1 MKSSLAA
8 ALAAL
13 TLATAALVGT
23 VFVTGAAASAP
34 AAGSLAAL
42 GDSIT
47 RGFDTCS
54 LPYTDCPANSWATGT
69 NTAVNSWYLRLRA
82 QNASLAVNNDA
93 KTGAKMADL
102 AGQAATAVSQGAD
115 TVTVLMGANDVCT
128 STVGSMTPAS
138 TLGAQLTQA
147 LQTLT
152 TGNATRQ
159 IYVASIP
166 NVYHL
171 WEIFHQNLGANLVW
185 GLGKICQSLLAN
197 PRSTATADQA
207 RRAQVQAQTI
217 ADNGAIQAAC
227 AAFTQCHF
235 DNGAA
240 YNVVFT
246 TADVTTRDY
255 FHPTVSGQAKAAAAT
270 WSAFFGP

>member
-1 MKSSLAA
+1 VKISLAA
-8 ALAAL
+8 VLAAL
-13 TLATAALVGT
+13 TLVGT
-23 VFVTGAAASAP
+23 AFVAGANASAP
-34 AAGSLAAL
+34 SAGSLAAL

-54 LPYTDCPANSWATGT
+54 LPYTDCPANSWSTGT
-69 NTAVNSWYLRLRA
+69 NGAVNSWYLRLRA
-82 QNASLAVNNDA
+82 QSPSIAVNNDA

-102 AGQAATAVSQGAD
+102 AGQASTAVSQGAD
-115 TVTVLMGANDVCT
+115 LVTVMMGANDVCT
-128 STVGSMTPAS
+128 STVGSMTLAS
-138 TLGAQLTQA
+138 TLGAQLSQA

-152 TGNATRQ
+152 TGSATRQ
-159 IYVASIP
+159 IYVTSIP

-171 WEIFHQNLGANLVW
+171 WEIFHLNLGANLVW

-197 PRSTATADQA
+197 PRSTSAADQA

-227 AAFTQCHF
+227 AAFAQCHF

-246 TADVTTRDY
+246 TADITTRDY
-255 FHPTVSGQAKAAAAT
+255 FHPSVSGQAKAAAAT
-270 WSAFFGP
+270 WNAFFGP